1 MSQIKSII
9 QKQMDNTDDVYE
21 NYRRQKKEIIDNLN
35 GGKPE
40 IAIDVSNLEDLKK
53 LVETLGELGGTK

>member
-1 MSQIKSII
+1 MSQKFNLS
-9 QKQMDNTDDVYE
+9 DDAYE
-21 NYRRQKKEIIDNLN
+21 NYRRQKKEIIDNLS

-53 LVETLGELGGTK
+53 LVETLEELGGTK

>member
-1 MSQIKSII
+1 MSQKFNLS
-9 QKQMDNTDDVYE
+9 DDVYE
-21 NYRRQKKEIIDNLN
+21 NYRRQKKEIIDNLK

-53 LVETLGELGGTK
+53 LVETLEELGGTK

>member
-1 MSQIKSII
+1 MSQKFNLS
-9 QKQMDNTDDVYE
+9 DDVYE
-21 NYRRQKKEIIDNLN
+21 NYRRQKKEIIDNLK

-53 LVETLGELGGTK
+53 LVETLEKLGGTK

>member
-1 MSQIKSII
+1 MSQKFNSS
-9 QKQMDNTDDVYE
+9 DDVYE
-21 NYRRQKKEIIDNLN
+21 NYRRQKKEIIDNLK

-53 LVETLGELGGTK
+53 LVETLEELGGTK

>member
-1 MSQIKSII
+1 MF
-9 QKQMDNTDDVYE
+9 QKFNLSDDVYE
-21 NYRRQKKEIIDNLN
+21 NYRRQKKEIIDNLK

-53 LVETLGELGGTK
+53 LVETLEKLGGKK